1 VQELNGIKDSIVIF
15 KLLIDDKQSEAINIY
30 LNLIEL
36 INSKKELIIN
46 KINTYPQNYFDN
58 ELNKSAIITYVKN
71 MLYKNIFHNY
81 LLNIIPRIDV
91 NNLIKE
97 TDKDAIENIIKSLLH
112 LNHNSDERVL
122 KDTMLKIEKYND
134 ILKTTIKTN
143 CNDYETLKKIIGK
156 YIETAWGAVND
167 AINEPKEAEEE
178 AATEGAA
185 AEEEAAATEEE
196 AAEGAEEEA
205 KGAAAEG
212 AEGAAEEGAEDKE
225 KKGNGNTEKKKDKK
239 KKPDNKEDDIKK
251 VIDEEMIAI
260 KEGLDNLENKD
271 YVDKL
276 LPVLEKE
283 SEYYEMFINSDDSV
297 FDNDELWQYFNN
309 ISKFLKDY
317 KELYDIYINNMKKEL
332 DEKKTDESN
341 KLKCIELNK
350 KAIDG
355 EEEKLE
361 ILKIELQ
368 EKNAKLLAI
377 KKKIEEEEGGGDQP
391 EEEGDQNNNQ
401 TAAPVSV
408 LVPVTG
414 GYKGRSKGVAK
425 GGSKRCKI
433 YRRVARIAGGEGEE
447 AEESKAVGEAGE
459 AEEAGEAMS
468 YEKEENVLKDKI
480 KVLNKEYAKYIGI
493 IRDFKIKRNDLKKE
507 LDKIKKKIE
516 AIEKK
521 IKQYDMNNNLLN
533 EYTSISDASRKTS
546 IQRKI
551 ISFKIS
557 HIQIQLC
564 FLYHC
569 IPVG

>member
-1 VQELNGIKDSIVIF
+1 MINTNKKIHIYNRFRTIYTSKNRYYIRHNKKYIDLYTIIKKANLKSCKHSRQGGGGKKDDKTFLVKELNDIKDGIVIF

-112 LNHNSDERVL
+112 LNHNSDKRVL
-122 KDTMLKIEKYND
+122 EDTMLKIEKYND

-143 CNDYETLKKIIGK
+143 CNDYKTLKKIIGK
-156 YIETAWGAVND
+156 YIETASEVVND
-167 AINEPKEAEEE
+167 AISEPKEAEEE
-178 AATEGAA
+178 AA
-185 AEEEAAATEEE
+185 
-196 AAEGAEEEA
+196 AEGAEE
-205 KGAAAEG
+205 AAAEEGVAEG
-212 AEGAAEEGAEDKE
+212 AEEGAEGVAEEGAAEAAEEGGAEEGAEDKE

-317 KELYDIYINNMKKEL
+317 KELYDIYINK
-332 DEKKTDESN
+332 
-341 KLKCIELNK
+341 
-350 KAIDG
+350 
-355 EEEKLE
+355 
-361 ILKIELQ
+361 
-368 EKNAKLLAI
+368 
-377 KKKIEEEEGGGDQP
+377 P
-391 EEEGDQNNNQ
+391 
-401 TAAPVSV
+401 
-408 LVPVTG
+408 
-414 GYKGRSKGVAK
+414 
-425 GGSKRCKI
+425 
-433 YRRVARIAGGEGEE
+433 
-447 AEESKAVGEAGE
+447 
-459 AEEAGEAMS
+459 
-468 YEKEENVLKDKI
+468 
-480 KVLNKEYAKYIGI
+480 
-493 IRDFKIKRNDLKKE
+493 IRK
-507 LDKIKKKIE
+507 
-516 AIEKK
+516 
-521 IKQYDMNNNLLN
+521 
-533 EYTSISDASRKTS
+533 
-546 IQRKI
+546 
-551 ISFKIS
+551 
-557 HIQIQLC
+557 
-564 FLYHC
+564 
-569 IPVG
+569 